1 MRGLRY
7 SIGLLLAAVTM
18 APLRAQE
25 PAGSIR
31 GRVTDE
37 ATQQPVRGATVRVG
51 SQSTQT
57 RTDGGYLLPDVP
69 AGTDSLRVTMIGYAP
84 AARAVSVTAGEVLDA
99 DVTLAPQAVNLAEMV
114 VVGYG
119 EQAQGNVTG
128 AVTNVT
134 SGEFNTGRV
143 VTPTELIQN
152 KVAGVQ
158 VVENTE
164 PGGKTSIRIRGG
176 TSTNASNEPLYVID
190 GQPLGTDAGGGV
202 SSGRDPLNFLNPED
216 IASMTVLRDAG
227 AAAIYGTNAANGVI
241 LITTKRGEADQK
253 PTFEYTGS
261 ASVSDITRVP
271 SMLNAQQ
278 FRSAVEQFAPGDV
291 GQLQNE
297 NTDWFGAID
306 RTGFGQEHNLSL
318 SGGGKASD
326 YRFSLNFLDQKGII
340 QANSTQ
346 RIGLGVNY
354 NRRLANDRLNLRL
367 SLRGSRAA
375 DKFTPLGVLSNAAQ
389 YGPTQPITDP
399 STSTGFYNWPDTSS
413 TSADNPVEILN
424 LAEEKAETYRAV
436 GNLQTEYRLPWVDGL
451 RANLTLGF
459 DKSDSK
465 RKNFT
470 PSTLHRELATG
481 RGGQQT
487 RYNPQQT
494 STVLETYL
502 SYTTPKPLG
511 PGTLDLTGGYSWTQT
526 HTDSIYWEGNGLS
539 TDAFGNERLVPAA
552 TVTDLRF
559 EQESK
564 LISFFGRANYN
575 IEDRYIVSATLRRD
589 GSSRFGSAND
599 YGTFPSVSVA
609 WRLSQ
614 EPFLRGVKGLSD
626 LKLRGS
632 WAKTG
637 NQSFGNYLQYS
648 SYQLSDN
655 QTTYQFG
662 DTIIT
667 TSRPNAVDPN
677 IKWEQTKAFNVGL
690 DFGFANGR
698 VTGAVDYYNKL
709 TDDLLF
715 DVPVAAFTNLSNFVT
730 TNIGSMRNYGVE
742 MSLGIRMLQGG
753 ESGLTWQADFT
764 AARNKN
770 NLRTITP
777 FGGSALKI
785 LAGDVS
791 GGVGTKIQV
800 LSPGVP
806 VNSFYVYEHIREN
819 GQPIYRDVNGGRV
832 DGLPDGNINEQDL
845 YVDQNGD
852 GIINQGDLRPF
863 HDPAPKW
870 ILGHS
875 SYLTWGKFDL
885 GFTLRSYLGN
895 YVYNNVASSNGDYRE
910 LTAGNSPYNLHNSV
924 LETQFETQQLQSD
937 VYVEKASFLRM
948 DNITLGYTFNLGRQ
962 SARAFGTLQNLF
974 TITDYSGVDPSANV
988 TPLNPEQTSTVNGI
1002 DNNIY
1007 PRSRTFS
1014 AGISFRL

>member
-1 MRGLRY
+1 MRGIRCT
-7 SIGLLLAAVTM
+7 IGLFLAAVWVT
-18 APLRAQE
+18 PLSAQE
-25 PAGSIR
+25 PTGSIR
-31 GRVTDE
+31 GHVTDE
-37 ATQQPVRGATVRVG
+37 ATRQPVRGATVRVG
-51 SQSTQT
+51 SKSTQT
-57 RTDGGYLLPDVP
+57 RVDGAYLIPDVP
-69 AGTDSLRVTMIGYAP
+69 AGTDSVRVTMIGYAP
-84 AARAVSVTAGEVLDA
+84 TARAVTVSPGELVDA
-99 DVTLAPQAVNLAEMV
+99 DLSLAPQAVNLAELV

-119 EQAQGNVTG
+119 EQRQGNVTG
-128 AVTNVT
+128 AVTSVS

-176 TSTNASNEPLYVID
+176 TSTTASNEPLYVID

-202 SSGRDPLNFLNPED
+202 SSGRDPLNFLNPDD

-241 LITTKRGEADQK
+241 LITTKRGQAGQK

-261 ASVSDITRVP
+261 ASVSNITRLP
-271 SMLNAQQ
+271 SMLNAAQ
-278 FRSAVEQFAPGDV
+278 FRSAVEQFAPTKV
-291 GQLQNE
+291 AQLQSA

-318 SGGGKASD
+318 AGGARAMD
-326 YRFSLNFLDQKGII
+326 YRFSFNFLDQKGII
-340 QANSTQ
+340 QQNSAQ
-346 RIGLGVNY
+346 RIGLGANY
-354 NRRLANDRLNLRL
+354 NQRLAGDRLALRF
-367 SLRGSRAA
+367 SLRGSREA
-375 DKFTPLGVLSNAAQ
+375 DRFTPLGVLSNAAQ
-389 YGPTQPITDP
+389 YGPTQPVDDP
-399 STSTGFYNWPDTSS
+399 TAATGFYNWPGTAS
-413 TSADNPVEILN
+413 TSADNPAEILKFQ
-424 LAEEKAETYRAV
+424 EEKAETYRAV
-436 GNLQTEYRLPWVDGL
+436 GNMQTEYRLPWVDGL

-459 DKSDSK
+459 DASDSK

-470 PSTLHRELATG
+470 PSFVHRELATG

-487 RYNPQQT
+487 RYNPTQT
-494 STVLETYL
+494 SKVLETYL
-502 SYTTPKPLG
+502 NYTTPKPLG
-511 PGTLDLTGGYSWTQT
+511 PGILDVTGGYSWTQT
-526 HTDSIYWEGNGLS
+526 HTDSVYWEGNGLS
-539 TDAFGNERLVPAA
+539 TDEFGNDSLVAAA
-552 TVTDLRF
+552 TVTDLKF

-564 LISFFGRANYN
+564 LISFFGRVNYN
-575 IEDRYIVSATLRRD
+575 INDRYIVSATIRRD
-589 GSSRFGSAND
+589 GSSRFGVAND

-614 EPFLRGVKGLSD
+614 ESFLRGAKWLSD

-648 SYQLSDN
+648 SYQPGDN

-662 DTIIT
+662 DTIFQT
-667 TSRPNAVDPN
+667 NRPSAVDPN
-677 IKWEQTKAFNVGL
+677 IKWEQTKAVNVGL
-690 DFGFANGR
+690 DFGVANGR
-698 VTGAVDYYNKL
+698 ITGAIDYYDKL

-715 DVPVAAFTNLSNFVT
+715 NVPVAAFTNLSNFVV
-730 TNIGSMRNYGVE
+730 TNVGSMRNYGIE
-742 MSLGIRMLQGG
+742 MSLGLRLFQPSTEG
-753 ESGLTWQADFT
+753 GLTWQADFT
-764 AARNKN
+764 AARNTN

-777 FGGSALKI
+777 FGGTALKI
-785 LAGDVS
+785 LTGDVS

-819 GQPIYRDVNGGRV
+819 GQPIYRDMNG
-832 DGLPDGNINEQDL
+832 DTLITDQDL

-852 GIINQGDLRPF
+852 GIINQSDLRPF

-895 YVYNNVASSNGDYRE
+895 YIYNNVASASGDYRE
-910 LTAGNSPYNLHNSV
+910 LSAGNSPYNLHSSV
-924 LETQFETQQLQSD
+924 LETGFETQQLQSD

-948 DNITLGYTFNLGRQ
+948 DNITLGYTFNLGGQ

-974 TITDYSGVDPSANV
+974 TITDYSGVDPSANI
-988 TPLNPEQTSTVNGI
+988 TPLNPETTSSVNGI